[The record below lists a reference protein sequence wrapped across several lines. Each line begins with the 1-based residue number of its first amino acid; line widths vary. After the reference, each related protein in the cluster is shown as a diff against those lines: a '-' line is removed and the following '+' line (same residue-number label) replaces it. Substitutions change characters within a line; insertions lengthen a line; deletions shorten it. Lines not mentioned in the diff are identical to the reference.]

1 MRNYATKVYNYV
13 DKKTGAHI
21 VKAVTMYAGKYVEAT
36 AKCDPADTFDLEFG
50 TKIALTRLD
59 LKIAKKRQVSMK
71 AWAESTSEYLDYLKV
86 QERKARKA
94 KEYAEVAA
102 LDHKVEVKKLETVLA
117 EMLNEA

>member
-13 DKKTGAHI
+13 DKKTGTHI
-21 VKAVTMYAGKYVEAT
+21 VKAVTRYAGKYVEAI

-59 LKIAKKRQVSMK
+59 LKIAKKRRASMK
-71 AWAESTSEYLDYLKV
+71 VWAESASEYLEYLKV

-94 KEYAEVAA
+94 KEYAEVAF
-102 LDHKVEVKKLETVLA
+102 LDHKVEIKNLETALA
-117 EMLNEA
+117 EMLKEA

>member
-13 DKKTGAHI
+13 DKKTGVHI
-21 VKAVTMYAGKYVEAT
+21 VKAVTIYAGRYVEAI
-36 AKCDPADTFDLEFG
+36 AKCDPTDTFDLEFG

-71 AWAESTSEYLDYLKV
+71 AWANASKEYLEYLKA

-94 KEYAEVAA
+94 NEYAEVAV
-102 LDHKVEVKKLETVLA
+102 LDRKVEIKKLEAALA
-117 EMLNEA
+117 EMLKEA

>member
-102 LDHKVEVKKLETVLA
+102 LDHKVEVKKLEAALA
-117 EMLNEA
+117 EMLKEA

>member
-36 AKCDPADTFDLEFG
+36 AKCDPSDTFDLEFG

-59 LKIAKKRQVSMK
+59 LKIAKKRQTSMK
-71 AWAESTSEYLDYLKV
+71 AWAKGATEAIEYFKT
-86 QERKARKA
+86 QERKARKV
-94 KEYAEVAA
+94 KEYAEIAA
-102 LDHKVEVKKLETVLA
+102 LDHKVEVKKLETALA
-117 EMLNEA
+117 EMLKEA